1 MPLTDKRV
9 TAVVIC
15 YNDRGSIDEMYRRL
29 TATLKKIT
37 DDYEIVYVNENS
49 PDNAEELLREYAAKD
64 PRLTVV
70 LHARNF
76 GSQNAFTSGMKHS
89 TGDAVALLDGDLQ
102 DPPELLEEMAK
113 KWLAGYDVVY
123 GIRKKRK
130 GSLLRR
136 IAYKIFYRLFKKM
149 SYVNMPLD
157 AGDFS
162 LMDRKVVN
170 ALLKLPERDR
180 FIRGLRA
187 WVGFKQTGIE
197 YTRDE
202 RFSGK
207 TTNTFWSNLRW
218 AKKGIFSFSYA
229 PLELISFISAI
240 VTLISGIALIIYII
254 GYFIFPRG
262 PKGTQTIIVLILFLG
277 SIQLLSLSIIG
288 EYLGRIFEE
297 VKQRPKYIVKEVI
310 NDHREDK

>member
-1 MPLTDKRV
+1 MPLTDKKI

-15 YNDRGSIDEMYRRL
+15 YNDCGSIAEMYRRL
-29 TATLKKIT
+29 TETLNKIT
-37 DDYEIVYVNENS
+37 SDYEIVYVNENS
-49 PDNAEELLREYAAKD
+49 PDNAEEVLREYAARD
-64 PRLTVV
+64 PRMMVV
-70 LHARNF
+70 LHSRNF
-76 GSQNAFTSGMKHS
+76 GSQNAFTSGMEHS

-102 DPPELLEEMAK
+102 DPPELLEEMAR
-113 KWLAGYDVVY
+113 KWLAGFDIVY

-130 GSLLRR
+130 GSLPRR
-136 IAYKIFYRLFKKM
+136 AAYKIFYRLFKKM
-149 SYVNMPLD
+149 SYINMPVD
-157 AGDFS
+157 AGDFC
-162 LMDRKVVN
+162 LMDRQAVD

-187 WVGFKQTGIE
+187 WVGFRQTGVE

-202 RFSGK
+202 RFSGE
-207 TTNTFWSNLRW
+207 TTNTLWSNIRW

-229 PLELISFISAI
+229 PLEWLS
-240 VTLISGIALIIYII
+240 VIAGSLTVITAVAAVIYII

-262 PKGTQTIIVLILFLG
+262 PKGTQTIIVITLFLG

-297 VKQRPKYIVKEVI
+297 VKQRPKYIVKEVL
-310 NDHREDK
+310 NDHRK